1 MRFPQNNDVK
11 NHLSPGQRDGKRLY
25 RAVGPSD
32 ASGLTPKKTSTL
44 VITELPPQ
52 LDPVLTEKART
63 VNRNGVKPALTSA
76 THRGTNA

>member
-1 MRFPQNNDVK
+1 MRSPQNNDVK

-32 ASGLTPKKTSTL
+32 ASGLVPKKTSTL

-52 LDPVLTEKART
+52 FNPAQTEKARP
-63 VNRNGVKPALTSA
+63 VNKNGVKPTSTSA
-76 THRGTNA
+76 THRSTNA